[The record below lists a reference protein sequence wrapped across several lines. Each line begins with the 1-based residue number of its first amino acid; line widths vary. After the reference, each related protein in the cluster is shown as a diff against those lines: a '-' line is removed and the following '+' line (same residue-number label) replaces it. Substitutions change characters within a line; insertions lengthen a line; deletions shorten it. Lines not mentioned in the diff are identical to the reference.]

1 VESVNV
7 AEKILA
13 AASGRSEVKPG
24 QIVEAKVDMAMA
36 NEITGPLAIQAFK
49 KIGISRVWNRQSIVL
64 ILDHQVP
71 ANSVKSAELHRIM
84 RAFAKEQDI
93 PLFYDIGFG
102 GVCHQVMVEK
112 GHVRPGEL
120 IVGADSHTCTY
131 GALGAFA
138 TGIGSTEMAGV
149 FATGA
154 IWLKVPSSI
163 KIDLTGTFRKYV
175 TPKDL
180 VLYVIGKIGAD
191 GATYKTVEFTG
202 TSMLQIS
209 ISGRMTLCNMA
220 VEMGAK
226 TGIIA
231 PDEVTLAYI
240 EECTDKPF
248 MLIGSDSDAI
258 YERTLKVKIDEL
270 EPQVACPHSVDN
282 VKPIKEVEGIEID
295 QAFIGSCTNG
305 RLEDLELAA
314 KFLRG
319 RKVAKDV
326 RLIVTPASQ
335 EVYQQALKKGLLEI
349 LVEAGAYVCSP
360 TCGAC
365 FGGHMGLL
373 AAGEVCISSSNR
385 NFSGR
390 MGSPEAEIYLASP
403 ATVAASAVAGKIISP
418 SNFWRVDLWKLPEEL

>member
-1 VESVNV
+1 MNI

-13 AASGRSEVKPG
+13 AASRRSEVRPG
-24 QIVEAKVDMAMA
+24 EIVQAKVDMAMA
-36 NEITGPLAIQAFK
+36 NEITGPLAIQAFR
-49 KIGISRVWNRQSIVL
+49 KIGTPKVWDKGKIVL
-64 ILDHQVP
+64 VLDHQVP
-71 ANSVKSAELHRIM
+71 ADTVKSAELHRIM

-93 PLFYDIGFG
+93 PLLYDIGFG

-149 FATGA
+149 FATGEM
-154 IWLKVPSSI
+154 WLKVPSSI
-163 KIDLTGTFRKYV
+163 RINLEGSFPEYV

-180 VLYVIGKIGAD
+180 ILHVIGKVGAD
-191 GATYKTVEFTG
+191 GATYKAVEFTG
-202 TSMLQIS
+202 PSVLKIDM
-209 ISGRMTLCNMA
+209 SGRMTICNMA

-226 TGIIA
+226 TGIVSA
-231 PDEVTLAYI
+231 DEVTLDYV
-240 EECTDKPF
+240 EERTDKPF
-248 MLIGSDSDAI
+248 MLLGSDSDAA
-258 YERTLKVKIDEL
+258 YERTLDVKIDEL
-270 EPQVACPHSVDN
+270 DPQVACPNSVDN
-282 VKPIKEVEGIEID
+282 VKLAKEVEGREID

-314 KFLRG
+314 RFLKG
-319 RKVAKDV
+319 KKIPNDV
-326 RLIVTPASQ
+326 RLIITPASQ
-335 EVYQQALKKGLLEI
+335 EVYLQAVRHGLFEI
-349 LVEAGAYVCSP
+349 FVEAGAYVCSP

-373 AAGEVCISSSNR
+373 APGEVCISSSNR

-390 MGSPEAEIYLASP
+390 MGSPEAKIYLASP
-403 ATVAASAVAGKIISP
+403 ATVAASAVAGEITDP
-418 SNFWRVDLWKLPEEL
+418 RGFPED

>member
-1 VESVNV
+1 MNI

-13 AASGRSEVKPG
+13 AASRRSEVRPG
-24 QIVEAKVDMAMA
+24 EIVQAKVDMAMA
-36 NEITGPLAIQAFK
+36 NEITGPLAIQAFR
-49 KIGISRVWNRQSIVL
+49 KIGTPKVWDKGKIVL
-64 ILDHQVP
+64 VLDHQVP
-71 ANSVKSAELHRIM
+71 ADTVKSAELHRIM

-93 PLFYDIGFG
+93 PLLYDIGFG

-149 FATGA
+149 FATGEM
-154 IWLKVPSSI
+154 WLKVPSSI
-163 KIDLTGTFRKYV
+163 RINLEGSFPEYV

-180 VLYVIGKIGAD
+180 ILHVIGKVGAD
-191 GATYKTVEFTG
+191 GATYKAVEFTG
-202 TSMLQIS
+202 PSVLKIDM
-209 ISGRMTLCNMA
+209 SGRMTICNMA

-226 TGIIA
+226 TGIVSA
-231 PDEVTLAYI
+231 DEVTLDYV
-240 EECTDKPF
+240 EERTDKPF
-248 MLIGSDSDAI
+248 MLLGSDSDAA
-258 YERTLKVKIDEL
+258 YERTLDVKIDEL
-270 EPQVACPHSVDN
+270 DPQVACPNSVDN
-282 VKPIKEVEGIEID
+282 VKLAKEVEGREID

-314 KFLRG
+314 RFLKG
-319 RKVAKDV
+319 KKIPNDV
-326 RLIVTPASQ
+326 RLIITPASQ
-335 EVYQQALKKGLLEI
+335 EVYLQAVRHGLFEI
-349 LVEAGAYVCSP
+349 FVEAGAYVCSP

-373 AAGEVCISSSNR
+373 APGEVCISSSNR

-390 MGSPEAEIYLASP
+390 MGSSEAKIYLASP
-403 ATVAASAVAGKIISP
+403 ATVAASAVAGEITDP
-418 SNFWRVDLWKLPEEL
+418 RGFLEG